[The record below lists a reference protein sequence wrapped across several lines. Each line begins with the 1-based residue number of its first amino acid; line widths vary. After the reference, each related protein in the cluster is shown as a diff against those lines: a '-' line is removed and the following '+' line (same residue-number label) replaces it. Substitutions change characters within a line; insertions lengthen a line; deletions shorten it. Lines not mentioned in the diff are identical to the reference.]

1 MGNQLGHSI
10 KVISEYSHVAQCA
23 VQLTSSTSVVMV
35 TGNSFILKMIPNCLV
50 LLVFRKN
57 NVVAKSTL
65 AGF

>member
-1 MGNQLGHSI
+1 MSLN
-10 KVISEYSHVAQCA
+10 VQCKQ
-23 VQLTSSTSVVMV
+23 QLTSSTSVVMV